1 MEAVKEEK
9 MKEKAERE
17 KLNRPGG
24 GAMNALMAAGALA
37 DDTLPTA
44 GRLRETDANRGT
56 PARPDPLAEKA
67 AAVVQAEEKEILP
80 EPSDQKVQLLKSLL
94 CIGAIP
100 ESLYILGRFPWLPD
114 AFPELP
120 EYIHR
125 ILHHCLHRVYDPL
138 RPLSE
143 RTSIREQRKVPDP
156 DQAGVP
162 RGQVKLIDA
171 SARKVLRWALLDKDD
186 TNEATDYRFYWEDW
200 ADNVPV
206 CQTVDDVFLLCGTL
220 LNYSGVKIGQ
230 DPALLLKL
238 ARIGKASLAND
249 SSNMNLA
256 RWIDLSKRLLVPAL
270 SLTKCNPGVV
280 NEVFELLKNF
290 TTRTR
295 YSIYAEWYSGQVSRL
310 PDIKAAFDQA
320 RAETKDVLKRIS
332 KTNLKSMARALAK
345 VAYASPGIVFTVAIG
360 QIESYDNLVEVV
372 VECARYF
379 TYLGYDVLTWS
390 LMSSLGAKGRERVQ
404 ADGMLTSRWLA
415 ALSLFAGKV
424 FKRYSVMNP
433 TPILQYVT
441 EQLRKGNSTDLIV
454 LEEITSSMAGIVS
467 DTNFNEV
474 QTQALAGGELL
485 QAQTML
491 QLLDKRHESKTTAK
505 RLMRSLTEPKLVG
518 QLLVSI
524 AQERQTCIFKISE
537 PDAHLKL
544 LGNLFDEI
552 HRVLTQYLDLLRSNL
567 SVKEFDTLVPAVS
580 RLIGEFGVEP
590 NVAFWISRP
599 SITQE
604 MITMDKENAKQTE
617 DQKEIQNLMVSGKGT
632 DGDIEMK
639 GEESDSAERSGRTSA
654 QDNVDFTLD
663 LSDQDGLH
671 NGDLEMKDAAFSIGS
686 PQPTKSAQSSGVD
699 EPWHPVLKDLITT
712 IKPALPEK
720 TWESLSV
727 PFYVTFWQ
735 LSLHDMLVPT
745 QSYDDEINRQKKK
758 ILAVNSDRTDISL
771 AGTQKKEREKQALND
786 LQDRLRSELKGQVQ
800 SFSQTRARLQKEKD
814 RWFAGFWGKWDA
826 LNTALIEHCF
836 FPRLI
841 LSPTDALYS
850 FKMFKFLHSSGTPN
864 FRTMGVIDHLFRE
877 KKMTSLMFLCT
888 AKEAENFGRFLNEL
902 LRDLSRWHAD
912 KAVYEKEAFGTKKD
926 LPGFARKMSTDKIPE
941 TFCDFE
947 DFRRVLYKWHRVLS
961 SALKTCITSG
971 EYMHIRN
978 AIIILKA
985 IHQYFPAV
993 NWIGRDQLSC
1003 ITELSKT
1010 EIREDLKIA
1019 ATSLLGNLKRREKQ
1033 WMLPQAFHLVS
1044 LDSTRSQANGADGAK
1059 VESANVVN
1067 GSPAGS
1073 ARAVTPQPDAVA
1085 VKTYNAAAP
1094 EYRPTTQPNVN
1105 GVIRTQTASGKLE
1118 VEDGEI
1124 EDAKAADAKLHS
1136 STAST
1141 QTPKTTQHQQQQQT
1155 TPVLVPEVTA
1165 VPPAESEITQPKP
1178 IAQVT
1183 ALPQAVPTL
1192 DANALHE
1199 VRKEE
1204 PKSMPPLPAN
1214 NHTVSPRP
1222 DLNRTSSNNGRIQH
1236 VLPNRPEVQLPRP
1249 HERQIPD
1256 RPGDRVGRDG
1266 RDMRFPDTGR
1276 PERPGDF
1283 VRDRLPDRQSS
1294 APMPRGNERI
1304 ADRPLAPNRERE
1316 ATLWGNERES
1326 YPRPGQDDRFTRP
1339 PGRDSR
1345 PSSRGEWSERAPHD
1359 RPPAPEPFHA
1369 SRVHETQARPSRD
1382 LSMAPPRSNVAQHPD
1397 RAVLIHGPPHP
1408 DRPALFNGEFD
1419 RPPESLR
1426 YNSREERER
1435 TSRPQSPSRHEDHR
1449 LTGPPPRYGERRD
1462 ERPLFED
1469 RRSTEDSSH
1478 GHPARYEDSHPPTG
1492 PRGDRPPRSSLP
1504 DNIASNDRSIELL
1517 RPTPPVAPP
1526 ADPNHGRLNQ
1536 ESSLSSRQQ
1545 DPNYG
1550 RLNPGPEI
1558 PSGPRGRNSVG
1569 RGGRNVSVPQPH
1581 VNTQQPQLAPQPL
1594 PASPSVP
1601 DRPPPTGP
1609 LSSRGGPR
1617 APPQFGQSLS
1627 APVSGP
1633 PTPATAAPDT
1643 SGIHPDRLNF
1653 LQLQSVE
1660 SSTPP
1665 QIQTRH
1671 PLPSNDHVL
1680 SPMSAPPPSGPRGSN
1695 HPPPSPVGP
1704 SPTNRGPPTGPS
1716 FGNDR
1721 TRGDKRFAG
1730 LQNMLQQAGAP
1741 NGPDR
1746 NGQGASIRGR
1756 GGRPNNVNVP
1766 SPIDSGP
1773 PTPSVVRPDT
1783 FPTRPDLFNGRS
1795 NGMPTP
1801 QTEEERS
1808 SSHGGR
1814 RDSARDGERR
1824 SGRHRGSRPHSED
1837 RERRDHEDDRAP
1849 RRDEHR
1855 DRRGG
1860 GGAARDDRNG
1870 RRGRDEG
1877 KDRDRRAESDRR
1889 DMEDWGD
1896 GRMRDGGGERRDER
1910 DRRD

>member
-1 MEAVKEEK
+1 MVIRIGVEAGRNEDSMTLGSILQELVKSGLVARIDPTDAGATIKDILGETTASKPNSLANGNAVRSSAFDPQSFFLDCLSILTDADISHPSLRSIVLSTGVSPILMRQELESSLLQSLGLIRDTFGRMGIRKQTNLLYRQSNYNLLREETEGYSKLVTELFSTSGNEPPTSEVVEDTFERVKAMIGAFDLDVGRVLDVTLDVFAAVLVKQYRFFVKYLRASSWWPENKDLNGVQPLNQAFDTLPKWAIPGSSGWTTSEEDKDEMFDFKEQRDKAFWERVGEVGMSAFFEIGARRVTHVRLKGSVLKESNEDSVEVDQDRKWIEATRTLPPKGNRVAAQLLGFKLRFYASPARELNDILPVNLIYLAALLIKIGFISLRDLYPHIWPADEAMEAVKEAK

-24 GAMNALMAAGALA
+24 GAMNALLAAGALV

-44 GRLRETDANRGT
+44 GRLRETDGNRGA
-56 PARPDPLAEKA
+56 PARPDPLAER
-67 AAVVQAEEKEILP
+67 AAVVVQADEKESLP

-100 ESLYILGRFPWLPD
+100 ESLYILGRFQWLPD

-125 ILHHCLHRVYDPL
+125 ILHHCLHKVYDPL

-143 RTSIREQRKVPDP
+143 RISIREQKKVPDP

-162 RGQVKLIDA
+162 RGQVKLLDA
-171 SARKVLRWALLDKDD
+171 SARKVLRWAVLDKDD

-200 ADNVPV
+200 ADSVPV

-230 DPALLLKL
+230 EPALLLKL
-238 ARIGKASLAND
+238 ARIGKASLADD
-249 SSNMNLA
+249 SSDINLA

-290 TTRTR
+290 STRTR
-295 YSIYAEWYSGQVSRL
+295 YSIYAEWYSGQISRL

-390 LMSSLGAKGRERVQ
+390 LMSSLGAKGRDRVQ

-474 QTQALAGGELL
+474 QTQAFAGGELL

-505 RLMRSLTEPKLVG
+505 RLMRSLTEPKLTG
-518 QLLVSI
+518 QLLISI

-567 SVKEFDTLVPAVS
+567 SVKEFDALVPNVS

-604 MITMDKENAKQTE
+604 MATMDKENAKQTE
-617 DQKEIQNLMVSGKGT
+617 DQKETQNLASSGKGT
-632 DGDIEMK
+632 QGDIEMK
-639 GEESDSAERSGRTSA
+639 EDESDSAERSDSTSA
-654 QDNVDFTLD
+654 QDNAGSVLD
-663 LSDQDGLH
+663 LSDQDGLP
-671 NGDLEMKDAAFSIGS
+671 NGDMEMKDSSFGIGS
-686 PQPTKSAQSSGVD
+686 PQPTKSAHGNGVD
-699 EPWHPVLKDLITT
+699 EPWHPILKEMITA
-712 IKPALPEK
+712 IRPALPEQ

-758 ILAVNSDRTDISL
+758 ILAVNSDRTDISVV
-771 AGTQKKEREKQALND
+771 GTQKKEREKQALND

-826 LNTALIEHCF
+826 LNTALVEHCF
-836 FPRLI
+836 FPRLV
-841 LSPTDALYS
+841 LSATDALYA

-912 KAVYEKEAFGTKKD
+912 KAIYEKEAFGTKKD
-926 LPGFARKMSTDKIPE
+926 LPGFARKISTDKIPA
-941 TFCDFE
+941 TFYDFE

-961 SALKTCITSG
+961 SALKTCITGG

-993 NWIGRDQLSC
+993 NWIGRDQLTC
-1003 ITELSKT
+1003 VTELSKT
-1010 EIREDLKIA
+1010 ETREDLKIA

-1044 LDSTRSQANGADGAK
+1044 LDSTRPQPNGTDAAK
-1059 VESANVVN
+1059 VESANIVN

-1073 ARAVTPQPDAVA
+1073 ARPVTPQPDGVA
-1085 VKTYNAAAP
+1085 GKTLNAAAP
-1094 EYRPTTQPNVN
+1094 EYRPTTQP
-1105 GVIRTQTASGKLE
+1105 K
-1118 VEDGEI
+1118 
-1124 EDAKAADAKLHS
+1124 
-1136 STAST
+1136 
-1141 QTPKTTQHQQQQQT
+1141 
-1155 TPVLVPEVTA
+1155 
-1165 VPPAESEITQPKP
+1165 
-1178 IAQVT
+1178 
-1183 ALPQAVPTL
+1183 
-1192 DANALHE
+1192 
-1199 VRKEE
+1199 
-1204 PKSMPPLPAN
+1204 
-1214 NHTVSPRP
+1214 
-1222 DLNRTSSNNGRIQH
+1222 
-1236 VLPNRPEVQLPRP
+1236 
-1249 HERQIPD
+1249 
-1256 RPGDRVGRDG
+1256 
-1266 RDMRFPDTGR
+1266 
-1276 PERPGDF
+1276 
-1283 VRDRLPDRQSS
+1283 
-1294 APMPRGNERI
+1294 
-1304 ADRPLAPNRERE
+1304 
-1316 ATLWGNERES
+1316 
-1326 YPRPGQDDRFTRP
+1326 
-1339 PGRDSR
+1339 
-1345 PSSRGEWSERAPHD
+1345 
-1359 RPPAPEPFHA
+1359 
-1369 SRVHETQARPSRD
+1369 
-1382 LSMAPPRSNVAQHPD
+1382 
-1397 RAVLIHGPPHP
+1397 
-1408 DRPALFNGEFD
+1408 
-1419 RPPESLR
+1419 
-1426 YNSREERER
+1426 
-1435 TSRPQSPSRHEDHR
+1435 
-1449 LTGPPPRYGERRD
+1449 
-1462 ERPLFED
+1462 
-1469 RRSTEDSSH
+1469 
-1478 GHPARYEDSHPPTG
+1478 
-1492 PRGDRPPRSSLP
+1492 
-1504 DNIASNDRSIELL
+1504 
-1517 RPTPPVAPP
+1517 
-1526 ADPNHGRLNQ
+1526 
-1536 ESSLSSRQQ
+1536 
-1545 DPNYG
+1545 
-1550 RLNPGPEI
+1550 
-1558 PSGPRGRNSVG
+1558 
-1569 RGGRNVSVPQPH
+1569 
-1581 VNTQQPQLAPQPL
+1581 
-1594 PASPSVP
+1594 
-1601 DRPPPTGP
+1601 
-1609 LSSRGGPR
+1609 
-1617 APPQFGQSLS
+1617 
-1627 APVSGP
+1627 
-1633 PTPATAAPDT
+1633 
-1643 SGIHPDRLNF
+1643 
-1653 LQLQSVE
+1653 
-1660 SSTPP
+1660 
-1665 QIQTRH
+1665 
-1671 PLPSNDHVL
+1671 
-1680 SPMSAPPPSGPRGSN
+1680 
-1695 HPPPSPVGP
+1695 
-1704 SPTNRGPPTGPS
+1704 
-1716 FGNDR
+1716 
-1721 TRGDKRFAG
+1721 
-1730 LQNMLQQAGAP
+1730 
-1741 NGPDR
+1741 
-1746 NGQGASIRGR
+1746 
-1756 GGRPNNVNVP
+1756 
-1766 SPIDSGP
+1766 
-1773 PTPSVVRPDT
+1773 
-1783 FPTRPDLFNGRS
+1783 
-1795 NGMPTP
+1795 
-1801 QTEEERS
+1801 
-1808 SSHGGR
+1808 
-1814 RDSARDGERR
+1814 
-1824 SGRHRGSRPHSED
+1824 
-1837 RERRDHEDDRAP
+1837 
-1849 RRDEHR
+1849 
-1855 DRRGG
+1855 
-1860 GGAARDDRNG
+1860 
-1870 RRGRDEG
+1870 
-1877 KDRDRRAESDRR
+1877 
-1889 DMEDWGD
+1889 
-1896 GRMRDGGGERRDER
+1896 
-1910 DRRD
+1910 